1 MPEPSASLA
10 CGQHRLRSEGKLII
24 IEFIGRLE
32 LDEFEQMVAFVQR
45 VVAEQGHAYL
55 LAQVR
60 QAGSIAAPV
69 RQQLGPWLRRLP
81 LRGIA
86 NVEASVA
93 SRGLAT
99 LLANGLRLLYGINHP
114 VGFHKD
120 EAEARGWV
128 EDLER
133 KHAALR

>member
-1 MPEPSASLA
+1 MPEPRAPLA
-10 CGQHRLRSEGKLII
+10 CGKHRLRSEGKLILV
-24 IEFIGRLE
+24 EFVGSLD
-32 LDEFEQMVAFVQR
+32 LDEFEQMVTFSEA
-45 VVAEQGHAYL
+45 VVAEQGYAYL

-60 QAGSIAAPV
+60 QAGSISAPV
-69 RQQLGPWLRRLP
+69 RQRLGPWLRRIP

-99 LLANGLRLLYGINHP
+99 LLANGMRLLYGINHP
-114 VGFHKD
+114 VGFRKD
-120 EAEARGWV
+120 EAEARKWV

-133 KHAALR
+133 KHAATR